1 MEHKE
6 IIKTHDITLFK
17 DNITL
22 RPMSDK
28 DFDILLKWNSDSE
41 ILYFTEGDEVESYN
55 LENIK
60 NIYGYVSK
68 MAFCF
73 IIEYDNFPI
82 GECWLQKMN
91 LDHIIEKYL
100 NLDLRRI
107 DIMIGEKNFWNKG
120 IGTKVIKRLVEFGFI
135 DENADMIFYMP
146 GDYNTRSIRAAEK
159 AGFILIDKIRNEDC
173 KKGEYDCIMAI
184 KKEDFKGENQ
194 ND

>member
-1 MEHKE
+1 MDKE
-6 IIKTHDITLFK
+6 IIKTHNITLFD

-55 LENIK
+55 LENIQ

-68 MAFCF
+68 MAYCF
-73 IIEYDNFPI
+73 IIEYDKFPI
-82 GECWLQKMN
+82 GECWLQQMN
-91 LDHIIEKYL
+91 IEHIIEKYP
-100 NLDLRRI
+100 NNDLRRI

-120 IGTKVIKRLVEFGFI
+120 IGTKVIKRLVKFGFI

-146 GDYNTRSIRAAEK
+146 GDYNTRSIRTAEK
-159 AGFILIDKIRNEDC
+159 AGFTLIEKIRNEDC
-173 KKGEYDCIMAI
+173 KKGEYDYIMTL
-184 KKEDFKGENQ
+184 KKEEYISDRK
-194 ND
+194 